1 MKKEQIELMVEKQKA
16 IENRKKVV
24 DKLNNMLSY
33 SKNSAYTIGSFD
45 ITIRDNV
52 SISSVSDREEFGE
65 QLEFLI
71 AYHKVKLEEQ
81 IKEIDTYI
89 LSRTIE

>member
-16 IENRKKVV
+16 IEDRKKVV

-33 SKNSAYTIGSFD
+33 SKNSDYTIGSFD

-52 SISSVSDREEFGE
+52 SISSVSNREEFGE
-65 QLEFLI
+65 QLEFLV

-81 IKEIDTYI
+81 IKEMETYI
-89 LSRTIE
+89 LSRKVD

>member
-16 IENRKKVV
+16 IEDRKKVV
-24 DKLNNMLSY
+24 DKLNNMLNY
-33 SKNSAYTIGSFD
+33 SKNSGYTIGSFD

-71 AYHKVKLEEQ
+71 AYHKMKLDEQ
-81 IKEIDTYI
+81 KKEMETYI